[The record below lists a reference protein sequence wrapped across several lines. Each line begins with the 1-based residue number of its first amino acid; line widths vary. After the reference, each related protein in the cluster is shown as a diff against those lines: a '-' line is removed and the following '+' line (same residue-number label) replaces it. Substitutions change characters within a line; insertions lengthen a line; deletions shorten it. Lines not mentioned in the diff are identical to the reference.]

1 MSDFKN
7 TVKRISSDFIKE
19 ATQSPQLLSDMAKM
33 EYYMAESYSG
43 RVFIELLQNADDAES
58 TNIFVYQN
66 GNNLYFANNGKAFNE
81 NDLVSISRSGASG
94 KERGKSIGYR
104 GVGFKSASS
113 ISEDIVIY
121 SNNTYFTFSKS
132 LCAKMLNMEN
142 NDVPTI
148 RIPILLEDIPIKVKQ
163 SVEMICQK
171 GFTTVFVFRNAKM
184 DMFVDEVKTI
194 DTGCFLFLNN
204 IEECCIEVS
213 ANEKITYLVDR
224 FTNNKNKHIII
235 TNNKNKIEWMI
246 VKEKNVSIAFLIKD
260 GVIVPCSEEDA
271 VYHCYLPTL
280 DKSIIPCK
288 INADFS
294 TDPSRKH
301 LTLDDKTKNA
311 LIQVADIFMN
321 ILEMAIQD
329 AEEGK
334 YKNIFTLFL
343 NKSSLSKVN
352 FYLDEI
358 LENCITKKKWLLLN
372 NGKKVSPTDYK
383 LFPYTFE
390 LDNSTQIRKIPSA
403 LHLESLPSIV
413 YDMVDNV
420 DEFISHFSHNEFN
433 LNEIV
438 DVLSSNT
445 FVDKL
450 NIETHTQLLMNV
462 VRETKVK
469 SRLSAGVD
477 LSFDKILVKTENQE
491 NITINE
497 LVSSKKSID
506 NKMKQ
511 ELNERLGNSEI
522 QWLQEK
528 TGIQTFYSN
537 TANDKNDNLE
547 YGSIVIDNKNK
558 PIAPYISKWRD
569 AESKCIEI
577 EEILGNKA
585 IDVSVKNMGYDILS
599 TTPDGNKRYIEVK
612 SVRKDF
618 TFSLTNNEYTA
629 AHEYGDNYFVCLL
642 CENENR
648 LEVRYIKNP
657 LINAKFEKRI
667 KQWEWICL
675 EFNSMCYSFDI
686 S

>member
-1 MSDFKN
+1 
-7 TVKRISSDFIKE
+7 
-19 ATQSPQLLSDMAKM
+19 
-33 EYYMAESYSG
+33 
-43 RVFIELLQNADDAES
+43 
-58 TNIFVYQN
+58 
-66 GNNLYFANNGKAFNE
+66 
-81 NDLVSISRSGASG
+81 
-94 KERGKSIGYR
+94 
-104 GVGFKSASS
+104 
-113 ISEDIVIY
+113 
-121 SNNTYFTFSKS
+121 
-132 LCAKMLNMEN
+132 
-142 NDVPTI
+142 
-148 RIPILLEDIPIKVKQ
+148 
-163 SVEMICQK
+163 
-171 GFTTVFVFRNAKM
+171 
-184 DMFVDEVKTI
+184 
-194 DTGCFLFLNN
+194 
-204 IEECCIEVS
+204 
-213 ANEKITYLVDR
+213 
-224 FTNNKNKHIII
+224 
-235 TNNKNKIEWMI
+235 
-246 VKEKNVSIAFLIKD
+246 
-260 GVIVPCSEEDA
+260 
-271 VYHCYLPTL
+271 
-280 DKSIIPCK
+280 
-288 INADFS
+288 
-294 TDPSRKH
+294 
-301 LTLDDKTKNA
+301 
-311 LIQVADIFMN
+311 
-321 ILEMAIQD
+321 
-329 AEEGK
+329 
-334 YKNIFTLFL
+334 
-343 NKSSLSKVN
+343 
-352 FYLDEI
+352 
-358 LENCITKKKWLLLN
+358 
-372 NGKKVSPTDYK
+372 
-383 LFPYTFE
+383 
-390 LDNSTQIRKIPSA
+390 
-403 LHLESLPSIV
+403 
-413 YDMVDNV
+413 MVDNV